1 MTLPSIPPY
10 IRSGRSRVFQH
21 RVTAVF
27 GLSLGTALALAI
39 LTGCAAR
46 RPVVEIGGYY
56 FDYEGRTYRIESV
69 NPASKVGYNILALR
83 EEDQD
88 KVLGLDYDQDGML
101 DGVVEGMISLDRAIR
116 IYSAGIAEG
125 ERRGVVRSRFQTHE
139 YRVVIDDYT
148 YVLVTYQLALGG
160 VFNRLTILTA
170 YYAPEEAVLLDLGAD
185 GKLDTIETGDR
196 TLEYYQ
202 ALYDRVIDQGLR
214 YGRVE
219 KIDGMYQVVPLQGN
233 RL

>member
-1 MTLPSIPPY
+1 MM
-10 IRSGRSRVFQH
+10 
-21 RVTAVF
+21 AVF
-27 GLSLGTALALAI
+27 GLSFGTALALAT
-39 LTGCAAR
+39 LAGCAAR

-56 FDYEGRTYRIESV
+56 FDYEGKTYRIESV

-88 KVLGLDYDQDGML
+88 RVVGLDYDQDGML

-139 YRVVIDDYT
+139 YRVVINDYT
-148 YVLVTYQLALGG
+148 YVLVTYKLALGD

-170 YYAPEEAVLLDLGAD
+170 YYAPEEAILLDLGAD
-185 GKLDTIETGDR
+185 GKLDTIENGDGD
-196 TLEYYQ
+196 LEYYQ
-202 ALYDRVIDQGLR
+202 ALYDQVIDQGLK

-219 KIDGMYQVVPLQGN
+219 RIDGMYQVVPLQQG
-233 RL
+233 RS